1 MAKLDMKKAMKDL
14 LNEGGS
20 IFGELTEGTKKMEDL
35 KVEVK
40 AVEKAEQPAQVYILG
55 KFEVRATTKKHKSPY
70 VTFTLDGEIISGYGT
85 AVGNKLMKIA
95 KAFGKV
101 DGNHYHMEEGADLE
115 VTFTIGQSEAGEYLD
130 IHAVE

>member
-20 IFGELTEGTKKMEDL
+20 IFGELSEGTKKMEEL
-35 KVEVK
+35 KTEVK
-40 AVEKAEQPAQVYILG
+40 TVGEKEPQVYILG

-70 VTFTLDGEIISGYGT
+70 VTFTLDGEIVSGYGT

-115 VTFTIGQSEAGEYLD
+115 VTFTIGTSDAGEYLD